1 MNKTANVDV
10 NSSIFDILRDH
21 SAQQNSSEVEYGQV
35 EAMVLMKGF
44 TVMQLSA
51 CLQEY
56 QFLNVLTVDENR
68 TTITIY

>member
-1 MNKTANVDV
+1 
-10 NSSIFDILRDH
+10 
-21 SAQQNSSEVEYGQV
+21 
-35 EAMVLMKGF
+35 VLMKGF